1 MRKILVLVTV
11 LILTHTVFLVAS
23 DTTVSFTIAPPPVG
37 YPIFTKG
44 TSTMHFGGNAVF
56 MSMDFQ
62 TESLNIV
69 GGSVFGNYQKCYSD
83 NFSLSSSFG
92 LGFMAGNQ
100 FDMKILQIPVGAN
113 AIYSAYKNE
122 KLSLF
127 LFGGVRSDIAFN
139 FMTITVPQLVNITL
153 VNDETTMTTTSIMA
167 TVNIGAQLNITS
179 GSFVFSPYGIY
190 NHTSGTFSSSQ
201 TSSMSFTYPTYT
213 GDIEG
218 YSSIIF
224 GIDVLY
230 VPKNISLSS
239 YAQISDDT
247 NIFSLAFKKLLNI
260 R

>member
-1 MRKILVLVTV
+1 MRKCLIALMVLT
-11 LILTHTVFLVAS
+11 LAQTFSMLAS

-37 YPIFTKG
+37 YPIFSKG
-44 TSTMHFGGNAVF
+44 TSTMHFGGTAVF

-83 NFSLSSSFG
+83 TFSLSSSFG

-100 FDMKILQIPVGAN
+100 FDMKILQIPLGAN
-113 AIYSAYKNE
+113 AVYSAFKNE

-127 LFGGVRSDIAFN
+127 VFGGVRSDIAFN
-139 FMTITVPQLVNITL
+139 FMTVTVPQLVNITL

-167 TVNIGAQLNITS
+167 TVNIGSQLNISS

-190 NHTSGTFSSSQ
+190 NHTSGTFTSSQ
-201 TSSMSFTYPTYT
+201 TSSMSFTYPTYK

-247 NIFSLAFKKLLNI
+247 TILSLAFKKLLNI
-260 R
+260 W